1 DRSEFIGTTGSVDR
15 PEVVLA
21 GKALSGTVEAGRD
34 PCAALALDIEVGPG
48 EAREIVF
55 LLGNAADQ
63 RQAKALINE
72 TRKVS
77 FGDRLAAAK
86 QQWEGLFDRVQV
98 KTPDPAFDVL
108 VNGWLPYQ
116 AIACRIWARAAFY
129 QASGAFGF
137 RAHMDDRLAV
147 LACVR
152 CMGHEQGGQAAS
164 AAVQECHVQRSWFPA
179 RCAGAGPRLSGAGG
193 RVGHGASLDGGS
205 RGRRAIG
212 DERP

>member
-1 DRSEFIGTTGSVDR
+1 
-15 PEVVLA
+15 
-21 GKALSGTVEAGRD
+21 
-34 PCAALALDIEVGPG
+34 CAALALDIEVGPG

-86 QQWEGLFDRVQV
+86 QQWEGLFDSVQV
-98 KTPDPAFDVL
+98 KTSDPAFDLL

-137 RAHMDDRLAV
+137 RDQLQDTLSLLLIDPTLARAQI
-147 LACVR
+147 LN
-152 CMGHEQGGQAAS
+152 AAS
-164 AAVQECHVQRSWFPA
+164 RQFPEGDVQHW
-179 RCAGAGPRLSGAGG
+179 
-193 RVGHGASLDGGS
+193 
-205 RGRRAIG
+205 
-212 DERP
+212 